1 MSSSW
6 SCHLFRAFQ
15 HRSIGSQLHFQ
26 VQNICQ
32 HCKHYKM
39 KKRSRLLLNFSLQR
53 SHHTINNR
61 LCRTYRWDSQYSL
74 LLRCQLD
81 IYLLRNLCKLIRLYL
96 STSQLHKCNWSS
108 RQAKSYQQHIGRN
121 CSVQHLPD
129 DYLQHTGRNC
139 SVQHL
144 PDDYLQHTGC
154 NCSVLCL
161 TDNYLLH
168 IGRNWSVLRL
178 LDIHLRHTGCNC
190 SVLRLPDVYLLR
202 NLCKLIRLYLS
213 TSLLRKCN
221 WSSRQSKSYQQHID
235 RNWSVLYLPD
245 KCLQRNLCKLRG
257 LRRSTSLLRN
267 L

>member
-53 SHHTINNR
+53 SHHTINDR
-61 LCRTYRWDSQYSL
+61 LCRTYPWDSQYSL

-81 IYLLRNLCKLIRLYL
+81 IYLLRHLCKLIRLYL

-129 DYLQHTGRNC
+129 DYLQHTG
-139 SVQHL
+139 
-144 PDDYLQHTGC
+144 C

-161 TDNYLLH
+161 TDNF
-168 IGRNWSVLRL
+168 
-178 LDIHLRHTGCNC
+178 LRHTGRNC
-190 SVLRLPDVYLLR
+190 SVLRWTDNYLRHKGRNCSDLRLPDVSLLR

-221 WSSRQSKSYQQHID
+221 WSSRQVKSYQQHID
-235 RNWSVLYLPD
+235 RNCSVLYLPD

-267 L
+267 LENRRMSF